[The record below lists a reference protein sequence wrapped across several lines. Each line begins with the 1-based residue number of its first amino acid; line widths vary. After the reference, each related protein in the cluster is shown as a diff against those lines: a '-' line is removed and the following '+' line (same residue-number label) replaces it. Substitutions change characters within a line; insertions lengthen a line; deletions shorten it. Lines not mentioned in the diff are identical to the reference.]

1 MSDNIVSQLLTV
13 CIETADEIERLR
25 AEVENWVNVADGLY
39 LLAEHNG
46 RHERMNDI
54 LNNYFIAK
62 GFD

>member
-1 MSDNIVSQLLTV
+1 MSDNIVSQLLRV

-25 AEVENWVNVADGLY
+25 AEVDNWVKVADDLY
-39 LLAEHNG
+39 LLADNDG
-46 RHERMNDI
+46 RHERLNDI